1 MNELIKN
8 AMPALALIS
17 ILTGLITEG
26 IKKVLDELG
35 GDYKSNLL
43 ACIVSSVVTLA
54 YMASLVILESA
65 VVNAEFLLRG
75 FVLMLLS
82 WLTSMLGYDK
92 IKQTI
97 GV

>member
-17 ILTGLITEG
+17 VLTGLITEG
-26 IKKVLDELG
+26 IKRMLNEIG
-35 GDYKSNLL
+35 GEYKSNVL
-43 ACIVSSVVTLA
+43 ACVVSVVVTLG

-65 VVNAEFLLRG
+65 VVNAEFLFRG

-92 IKQTI
+92 VKQTI
-97 GV
+97 GG

>member
-1 MNELIKN
+1 MEELIKN

-17 ILTGLITEG
+17 VLTGLITEG
-26 IKKVLDELG
+26 IKKVLNELG
-35 GDYKSNLL
+35 ENYKSNLI
-43 ACIVSSVVTLA
+43 ACIASIVTTLV

-65 VVNAEFLLRG
+65 VVNAEFLFRG

-97 GV
+97 GG